1 MAKAKP
7 FKPKKPITDLDDI
20 VSDKMFDFQG
30 KGDAPFT
37 PEFNKYLDDL
47 NYLEF
52 AQLFQQLPKADDAIQ
67 TTTKIA
73 RRNVRKRLKDKFEKK
88 FAGQL
93 GSEFDKS
100 GAPIDQEYDRFDR
113 PKEKLEADQK
123 IVTDNIKLAK
133 ALDKDKPKP
142 KKDLGF
148 FGNMIET
155 LKTDADA
162 RQKFFDQL
170 GGIGAAISRPTEPGE
185 ARSLARDLIVGS
197 EQGEKRSIAKR
208 KAEAETMA
216 DVALA
221 RQRANPMQYYTT
233 AMKELT
239 QQAIAAGLT
248 PGTNAFTTYIGEK
261 LRGKGLSANLAS
273 YSETLKNLNEQLL
286 QAQAAGQDPATI
298 IQQIKDV
305 QGLITAELG
314 GTSGASSDIP
324 YKPQ

>member
-7 FKPKKPITDLDDI
+7 FKPNEPITDLDDI

-133 ALDKDKPKP
+133 ALDKGKPKP

-248 PGTNAFTTYIGEK
+248 PGTDAFTKYIGEK

-286 QAQAAGQDPATI
+286 QAQAASQDTAPI